1 MKPGGPFFKNNNDM
15 KKKEDWEREEAG
27 EKRLQQMEAWLAHRP
42 LLNKLYCD
50 VLIRMV
56 GLTNAD
62 AIFSFL
68 WMMFFV
74 FMALVMALICL
85 LMAG

>member
-1 MKPGGPFFKNNNDM
+1 M

-27 EKRLQQMEAWLAHRP
+27 EKRLQQLEEWLEHRP

-56 GLTNAD
+56 GLTNAE

-74 FMALVMALICL
+74 FMAVVMALICL

>member
-1 MKPGGPFFKNNNDM
+1 M

-27 EKRLQQMEAWLAHRP
+27 EKRLQQLEAWLGHRP

-50 VLIRMV
+50 VLIRIV
-56 GLTNAD
+56 GLTNAE

-74 FMALVMALICL
+74 FMAVVMAIVCL

>member
-1 MKPGGPFFKNNNDM
+1 M
-15 KKKEDWEREEAG
+15 KKIEEWEREEAG
-27 EKRLQQMEAWLAHRP
+27 EKRLQQLEAWLEHRP

-50 VLIRMV
+50 VLIRIV
-56 GLTNAD
+56 GLTNAE

-74 FMALVMALICL
+74 FMAVVMALICL

>member
-1 MKPGGPFFKNNNDM
+1 M

-27 EKRLQQMEAWLAHRP
+27 EKRLQQLEEWLARRP

-56 GLTNAD
+56 GLTNAE

-74 FMALVMALICL
+74 FMAIVMALICL

>member
-1 MKPGGPFFKNNNDM
+1 M

-27 EKRLQQMEAWLAHRP
+27 EKRLQQLEEWLGHRP
-42 LLNKLYCD
+42 LLNKLYCH

-56 GLTNAD
+56 GLTNAE
-62 AIFSFL
+62 AILSFF

-74 FMALVMALICL
+74 FMAVVMALICL

>member
-1 MKPGGPFFKNNNDM
+1 M
-15 KKKEDWEREEAG
+15 KKIEDWEREEAS
-27 EKRLQQMEAWLAHRP
+27 EKRLQQLEEWLARRP

-56 GLTNAD
+56 GLTNAE

-74 FMALVMALICL
+74 FMAIVMAIVCL

>member
-1 MKPGGPFFKNNNDM
+1 M
-15 KKKEDWEREEAG
+15 KKMEDWEREEAG
-27 EKRLQQMEAWLAHRP
+27 EKRLQQLEAWLARRP

-56 GLTNAD
+56 GLTHAE
-62 AIFSFL
+62 AIFSFF
-68 WMMFFV
+68 WMVFLI
-74 FMALVMALICL
+74 FMAVVMALICL

>member
-1 MKPGGPFFKNNNDM
+1 M
-15 KKKEDWEREEAG
+15 KKIEDWEREEAG
-27 EKRLQQMEAWLAHRP
+27 EKRLQQLEEWLARRP

-56 GLTNAD
+56 GLTNAE

-74 FMALVMALICL
+74 FMAIVMAIVCL

>member
-1 MKPGGPFFKNNNDM
+1 M

-27 EKRLQQMEAWLAHRP
+27 EKRLLQLEEWLARRP

-56 GLTNAD
+56 GLTNAE

-74 FMALVMALICL
+74 FMAIVMAFVCL

>member
-1 MKPGGPFFKNNNDM
+1 M

-27 EKRLQQMEAWLAHRP
+27 EKRLQQLEEWLKHKP
-42 LLNKLYCD
+42 LLNKLYCH
-50 VLIRMV
+50 VLIRIV
-56 GLTNAD
+56 CLTNAD

-74 FMALVMALICL
+74 FMAIVMALICL

>member
-1 MKPGGPFFKNNNDM
+1 M
-15 KKKEDWEREEAG
+15 KKKEDWEREEAR
-27 EKRLQQMEAWLAHRP
+27 EKRLQQLEEWLGHRP
-42 LLNKLYCD
+42 LLNKLYCH
-50 VLIRMV
+50 VLIRIV
-56 GLTNAD
+56 VLTNAD
-62 AIFSFL
+62 AIFSFF